1 MAKGGSAAKYKKDSK
16 PAVVSATDKRRL
28 RREEEIK
35 KIEELG
41 QRALAMANNGPL
53 DSSVKL
59 FTELPISELT
69 LQGLERAH
77 YAEMTEIQHKALPYA
92 LAKRD
97 VLGAAKTGSGKTLAF
112 LIPILE
118 ILYRHRW
125 TQLDGLGALVISPT
139 RELAMQIFGVLCK
152 IGRHHKFSAGLVI
165 GGKQVEEEKVIMGRM
180 NILVCTPGRLLQHM
194 DETAGFDCD
203 NLQVLVLDEADRIL
217 DMGFKKTMN
226 AIIQNLPR
234 QRQTLLFS
242 ATQTKS
248 VKDLARLSLER
259 PEYVGVHEKDRFSTP
274 SKLSQHYM
282 IVDLPQK
289 LDMLYS
295 FLRTHTNNKVIV
307 FLSSGKQ
314 VRFVYETFSKA
325 RPGIPLLHMHGK
337 QKQMRRVEIFEKFKN
352 TTKAALLCTDV
363 AARGLDFPA
372 VDWVVQVD
380 CPEDCDTYLHRVGR
394 TARYEAAGKSLL
406 FLLPSEAPEMT
417 RLLNEK
423 NIPIKEISPKSNK
436 VLTVSKQLQH
446 FCFQDS
452 ETKYLGQ
459 RAFVTYVRSVFL
471 QKNKKVFDVDK
482 LPLEEF
488 AESLGLPGAPQVK
501 FVKRK
506 GDKNKSY
513 EDENALLKD
522 EREQRRKARME
533 EIERENTAAAG
544 ADTSDDEP
552 GVKTKAEKMFA
563 RKNASVLAG
572 HYQKLVEHSDSSDG
586 EGDFITLKRADHALS
601 DSDASDANASDAE
614 ESPVQTITN
623 GDTGSSVTVPNIPSQ
638 ELSKRQL
645 RKIKEKLIKN
655 TRNQRVVFDDDGNA
669 RPIYELQDEDSF
681 RQQGDMNKLVDE
693 FQQRNRLLMDEA
705 DVADREADQLRRK
718 EKRIRRKIR
727 EREELGLEPSQAMAV
742 LKTDGDSSESDYS
755 EDEAPHGNKRSTSRL
770 SSSDSDS
777 DDLPTSKPKKR
788 RSGRVVEV
796 DNADMTLEDQEQL
809 ALQLL
814 GSG

>member
-1 MAKGGSAAKYKKDSK
+1 MAKGGSAVKHKKDSK
-16 PAVVSATDKRRL
+16 LSTITVTDKRRL

-35 KIEELG
+35 KIEDLG
-41 QRALAMANNGPL
+41 QRALTMANNGPL

-118 ILYRHRW
+118 VLYRHRW

-165 GGKQVEEEKVIMGRM
+165 GGKQVEEEKAIMARM

-234 QRQTLLFS
+234 KRQTLLFS

-282 IVDLPQK
+282 VVELPQK

-295 FLRTHTNNKVIV
+295 FLRTHTTNKVIV

-417 RLLNEK
+417 RMLSEK

-522 EREQRRKARME
+522 EREQRRKARMD
-533 EIERENTAAAG
+533 EIERENIAAG
-544 ADTSDDEP
+544 ADTSDVESS
-552 GVKTKAEKMFA
+552 VKTKADKMFA
-563 RKNASVLAG
+563 RKNANVLAG
-572 HYQKLVEHSDSSDG
+572 HYQKMVDHSDSSDG

-601 DSDASDANASDAE
+601 DSNGSDEE
-614 ESPVQTITN
+614 ESPVQTISN
-623 GDTGSSVTVPNIPSQ
+623 GVTGHSVTVPNIPSQ

-645 RKIKEKLIKN
+645 RKIKENLIKN

-669 RPIYELQDEDSF
+669 RPAYEMQDEDSF
-681 RQQGDMNKLVDE
+681 RQQGDVNKLVDE
-693 FQQRNRLLMDEA
+693 FQQRNRILMDEA
-705 DVADREADQLRRK
+705 DVADREADQMRRK

-727 EREELGLEPSQAMAV
+727 EREDLGLEPSQAMAV
-742 LKTDGDSSESDYS
+742 LKTDDDSSENDYS
-755 EDEAPHGNKRSTSRL
+755 ESEDPHGDKRSIGML
-770 SSSDSDS
+770 SSSDSD
-777 DDLPTSKPKKR
+777 DDIKTSKPKKHR
-788 RSGRVVEV
+788 TGRVVEV
-796 DNADMTLEDQEQL
+796 DNSVMTLEDQEQL

-814 GSG
+814 RSG